1 MTSWLTTVMTRRVPL
16 SRHIGAGYD
25 ADMRRMA
32 HELSMMEQAPAA
44 PRRTR
49 RVKIGGRTDA
59 ASSFR
64 AYPNHA
70 ERMADRHHPAMS
82 TR

>member
-44 PRRTR
+44 
-49 RVKIGGRTDA
+49 
-59 ASSFR
+59 
-64 AYPNHA
+64 
-70 ERMADRHHPAMS
+70 
-82 TR
+82 